1 MPKERCPY
9 QKRNFDGD
17 NLLRAPRFSKSAD
30 GISPALGNGIV
41 VSANK
46 SLHLESLTS
55 GSSHRS
61 ISIEWY

>member
-30 GISPALGNGIV
+30 GGLASVG
-41 VSANK
+41 
-46 SLHLESLTS
+46 
-55 GSSHRS
+55 
-61 ISIEWY
+61 